1 MFGVLCSFSDII
13 ILKARSKTNTSWREA
28 EMERIFW
35 ILSFDEGLRK
45 LKQWFLTW
53 HVFQNHLKFY
63 LFLFLFL
70 FLIHVW
76 MSLFIRIPTP
86 QKIWSEERM
95 CIFKKFYRWFR
106 CIPLVKN
113 SQIRNSLE
121 KKVKWD
127 IMVVYKCKDD
137 KVSTTE
143 SPGKPVSEI
152 HLRSFTISKI
162 NS

>member
-1 MFGVLCSFSDII
+1 
-13 ILKARSKTNTSWREA
+13 
-28 EMERIFW
+28 
-35 ILSFDEGLRK
+35 
-45 LKQWFLTW
+45 
-53 HVFQNHLKFY
+53 
-63 LFLFLFL
+63 
-70 FLIHVW
+70 

-143 SPGKPVSEI
+143 SPGKPVGEI